1 MDTLLRFF
9 NKPNNVIRAARLSHH
24 LRRYSLGLAERL
36 SGIQVAAMFGLR
48 NATQRLLDSGSSAD
62 PRDGRGRTPLFL
74 AAMTGEVDVVALL
87 IARDDVNIN
96 AQTDLPYSLTPL
108 FVAAE
113 GSHHQIM
120 RVLLQGGGDVNIRSW
135 RGTALNCAVSS
146 CDITSTELLLEAGA
160 DPDTRDEKGTP
171 VIFDAAK
178 IRVETD
184 EMRPTAQFVKLLQK
198 HGANLKARDTS
209 QRTILHVAAEE
220 CNLEAVQMLLAEGF
234 DPDVVDNTGLTPLH
248 KVLDCLPPPYSKSPK
263 DRQEFH
269 ARHSAIV
276 HLLSKNESEADTV
289 RHLDDTPLYT
299 AIEKVV
305 DPEEVTNGA
314 YTACELSRG
323 PRGEV
328 ELPWI
333 LKLYPILSSRDLKT
347 AVAHVG
353 LFELE

>member
-1 MDTLLRFF
+1 MDTLLKFF
-9 NKPNNVIRAARLSHH
+9 NKPNNIIRAARLSDH
-24 LRRYSLGLAERL
+24 LRRYSLSLAERL

-74 AAMTGEVDVVALL
+74 AAMTGEVDVVTLL

-96 AQTDLPYSLTPL
+96 AQTDCLYSLTPL

-120 RVLLQGGGDVNIRSW
+120 RILLQGGADVNIRSW

-146 CDITSTELLLEAGA
+146 CNITSTELLLEAGA
-160 DPDTRDEKGTP
+160 DPDTRDEKGNP

-178 IRVETD
+178 VRLEID

-198 HGANLKARDTS
+198 HGANLRARDMS

-234 DPDVVDNTGLTPLH
+234 DPDVVDGTGLTPLH
-248 KVLDCLPPPYSKSPK
+248 KALDCLPPPYSKSPK
-263 DRQEFH
+263 DREEFH

-276 HLLSKNESEADTV
+276 HLLSKKESETV
-289 RHLDDTPLYT
+289 GHLGDTPLYT
-299 AIEKVV
+299 AIDNVV
-305 DPEEVTNGA
+305 DSEEVVNGA
-314 YTACELSRG
+314 YTACELSLGLRE
-323 PRGEV
+323 EV

-333 LKLYPILSSRDLKT
+333 LKLYPTLSSPDQKT